1 MEPEDTARRT
11 VRRRDLST
19 PLEASDEAVVIRQ
32 EEEIGGVRKRW
43 RGLGFVRARK
53 HVETMRVDEVVPRL
67 VEDAQ
72 LDRVPADEN
81 DSGKI
86 ETLED
91 GSISI
96 PVYEER
102 LVITKEVVLTE
113 RVVIRKQVETVT
125 ERVRDELRKERVEIE
140 TDGDV
145 KRAQ

>member
-1 MEPEDTARRT
+1 M
-11 VRRRDLST
+11 
-19 PLEASDEAVVIRQ
+19 ASDEDLTRSRRGLDVPPEPSDDAVVIRH
-32 EEEIGGVRKRW
+32 EEVADVGTRW
-43 RGLGFVRARK
+43 RGAGSVKAKKR
-53 HVETMRVDEVVPRL
+53 VETLKVNELIETQRERVEL
-67 VEDAQ
+67 E
-72 LDRVPADEN
+72 RVPVEN
-81 DSGKI
+81 GDAGGI
-86 ETLED
+86 ETLAD

-145 KRAQ
+145 KRAE